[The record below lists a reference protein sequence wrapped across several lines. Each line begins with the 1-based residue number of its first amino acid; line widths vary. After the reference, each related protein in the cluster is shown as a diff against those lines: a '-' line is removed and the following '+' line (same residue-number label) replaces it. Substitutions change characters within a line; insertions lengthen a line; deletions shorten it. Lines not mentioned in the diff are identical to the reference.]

1 MVGLQLTTNR
11 MPIKNTIKEIGE
23 TAAINGSILSVT
35 TFSNLELG
43 LKILLLIVTI
53 IYTVDKW
60 YFHRNK
66 RDDKEK
72 KTKQ

>member
-1 MVGLQLTTNR
+1 
-11 MPIKNTIKEIGE
+11 MPIKSTIKEIGE
-23 TAAINGSILSVT
+23 TAVINGSILSVT

-53 IYTVDKW
+53 IYTADKW

-66 RDDKEK
+66 QRWQRKEN
-72 KTKQ
+72 

>member
-66 RDDKEK
+66 RDGEK
-72 KTKQ
+72 

>member
-1 MVGLQLTTNR
+1 LTTLSFK

-23 TAAINGSILSVT
+23 TAVINGSILSVT

-60 YFHRNK
+60 YFHRKK
-66 RDDKEK
+66 RDGKEK
-72 KTKQ
+72 KTK

>member
-1 MVGLQLTTNR
+1 
-11 MPIKNTIKEIGE
+11 MPIKNTLKEIGE

-66 RDDKEK
+66 RDGEK
-72 KTKQ
+72 